1 MTAGA
6 HDEFDL
12 ALVETQYRDAIRSL
26 VAATGLAATYQD
38 ERDKALAALARVEAV
53 GAKWATK
60 RDELW
65 RPIPWRSVYG
75 AFADDIRAA
84 IEGKP

>member
-38 ERDKALAALARVEAV
+38 ERDHALAALARVRALCDV
-53 GAKWATK
+53 NAGVATRDGALMVST
-60 RDELW
+60 
-65 RPIPWRSVYG
+65 
-75 AFADDIRAA
+75 IRKAL
-84 IEGKP
+84 EGTS